1 MAWQTL
7 TYQLKSDCPMIV
19 HNGQSADPLNKWAK
33 AMKAVS
39 SKRKKTDADYEE
51 LAKIEFLAGLYMGKT
66 GPVIPARN
74 VDSMLINAAK
84 KNREGPLAKSGVF
97 CLRDAEMEYDGPRTA
112 EELWKD
118 EDFRFVALVRVQ
130 MARIAR
136 TRPIFQEW
144 TAQVSVQVED
154 TVVNAKQVDDWFR
167 VAGTQIGLGDW
178 RPQHGRFSAMRM
190 NDK

>member
-7 TYQLKSDCPMIV
+7 NYQLTSDCPMLV
-19 HNGQSADPLNKWAK
+19 HNGQTADPLNKWAK

-39 SKRKKTDADYEE
+39 GKRKKTDADYEE
-51 LAKIEFLAGLYMGKT
+51 MSRIEFLAGLYMGKD

-74 VDSMLINAAK
+74 VDSMLVNAAK

-97 CLRDAEMEYDGPRTA
+97 CPRDANMDYDGPRTA
-112 EELWKD
+112 EELFAD
-118 EDFRFVALVRVQ
+118 ERFRHVAIVRIQ

-136 TRPIFQEW
+136 TRPVFADW
-144 TAQVSVQVED
+144 SATVAVQIED
-154 TVVNAKQVDDWFR
+154 TVVNARQLDDWFHI
-167 VAGTQIGLGDW
+167 AGTQIGLGDW
-178 RPQHGRFSAMRM
+178 RPQHGRFSALRV